1 MGPYETTTN
10 IIGMAQIFAEKKRFG
25 NGSRKEPWV
34 PSIEVADWKEAV
46 GIVGPW
52 VEIPFWYPH
61 NILNMSG

>member
-25 NGSRKEPWV
+25 NGSRKEPCV

-52 VEIPFWYPH
+52 VEIPF
-61 NILNMSG
+61 